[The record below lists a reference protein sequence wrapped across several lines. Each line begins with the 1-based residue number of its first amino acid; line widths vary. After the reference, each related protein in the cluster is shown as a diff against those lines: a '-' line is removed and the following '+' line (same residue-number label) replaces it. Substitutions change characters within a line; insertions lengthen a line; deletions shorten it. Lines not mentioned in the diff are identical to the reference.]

1 LTQTKRLL
9 VAVEKLEV
17 ELARKVGNE
26 AEKKALRDYRKDDIP
41 STYRKAVAEYYEDLS
56 KQGE

>member
-1 LTQTKRLL
+1 M
-9 VAVEKLEV
+9 AVEKLEV

-26 AEKKALRDYRKDDIP
+26 AEKKALRNYRKDDIP